1 MINKLKI
8 SVVALVIGAGFMA
21 CTQQEECYECTASDM
36 NGQAASVSDETCAES
51 LSTTDK
57 AEFAAAFA
65 LQHNP
70 TLYDINCADK

>member
-8 SVVALVIGAGFMA
+8 TVVALAIGAGFMA

-51 LSTTDK
+51 LSESEK
-57 AEFAAAFA
+57 AAFAAAFA
-65 LQHNP
+65 VQHNP